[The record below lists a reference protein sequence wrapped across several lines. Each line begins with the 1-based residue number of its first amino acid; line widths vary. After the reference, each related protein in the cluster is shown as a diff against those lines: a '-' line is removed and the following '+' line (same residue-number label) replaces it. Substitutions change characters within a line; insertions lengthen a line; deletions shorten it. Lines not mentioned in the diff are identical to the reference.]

1 MTGEIMAHACDC
13 CTGSGLNR
21 RRLFGFAGAV
31 GLAALRPLP
40 ARAASGEYEAM
51 VLACIDPRM
60 QAPVFDYLKKRRLV
74 GQYSQF
80 TIAGAA
86 IGVVA
91 PKFAAWHATFWDNLA
106 ISADLHKIKRVIAID
121 HRDCGAARLAYGEA
135 AVATPARETATH
147 RKALAEFRRAVAQ
160 RHPHLAVE
168 TGLMALD
175 GTMRM
180 FS

>member
-1 MTGEIMAHACDC
+1 MGTGHGC
-13 CTGSGLNR
+13 CAGIALDR
-21 RRLFGFAGAV
+21 RRLLAGAA
-31 GLAALRPLP
+31 GLMAFRPLLV
-40 ARAASGEYEAM
+40 RAASGDYEAM

-60 QAPVFDYLKKRRLV
+60 QEPVFDYLKKRGLD

-91 PKFAAWHATFWDNLA
+91 PKFADWHKAFWDNVGA
-106 ISADLHKIKRVIAID
+106 SRELHNIKRVIVID
-121 HRDCGAARLAYGEA
+121 HRDCGAAKIAYGPDSI
-135 AVATPARETATH
+135 ATPEKENAIHRTVLADFHKQVAARAP
-147 RKALAEFRRAVAQ
+147 K
-160 RHPHLAVE
+160 LAVE

-175 GTMRM
+175 GSMMM